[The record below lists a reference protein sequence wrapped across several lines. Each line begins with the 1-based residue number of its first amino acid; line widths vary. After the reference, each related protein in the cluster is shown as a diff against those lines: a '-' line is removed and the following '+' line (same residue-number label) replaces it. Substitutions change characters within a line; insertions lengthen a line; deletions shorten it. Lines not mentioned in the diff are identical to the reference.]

1 MPDDRDAD
9 VGPAPDR
16 EDLFGPA
23 PSPVEPPAGRN
34 PDRRSGSPASP
45 TEVTAESGE
54 QADAPD
60 APLFPTADGAST
72 GSAHPGG
79 PVDDDIANSDR
90 SDESAVPGHA
100 PREGSDAPREGSD
113 APREGS
119 DAPREGSDAPGEG
132 SDAPGEGSDAPPE
145 GSGKAARG
153 STSSFF
159 RELPVLL
166 LVAFLLAFLLRTFVL
181 QVFFIPSGSMEP
193 TLQIDDRMVVEKITY
208 LFREPVRGEIVVFEG
223 ESFGVVDPDATA
235 GERIIRGVG
244 QFLGVVPTSARDYV
258 KRVIGLPGD
267 EIVIEDGEVRVN
279 DELLEEAYVV
289 FEDPSDFGPVT
300 VPDGH
305 LFFLG
310 DNRPNSADSRRGL
323 GFVPV
328 DAVVGR
334 SAVIIWPFDHVG
346 LLTGVEHDVQPAPEP
361 SEATDPSDAPEAVEP
376 TDGTS
381 DVEDEAA

>member
-119 DAPREGSDAPGEG
+119 DAPPEGSGKAAD
-132 SDAPGEGSDAPPE
+132 E